1 MKKIF
6 CFIVFAGALYYTQAQ
21 SVSIN
26 TDGSQP
32 HPSAMLDIKSNI
44 KGLLIPR
51 TSTSTRNTISGIKG
65 LMMYDTTTSS
75 FWYHN
80 GAAWLELGG
89 GSATNYWSANGTN
102 IYNNNNGNVGIGTST
117 PGYDLHISR
126 TNPSIGFNDTD
137 DNHFSG
143 FIEGDSND
151 LVLNAYRKAVGLSNQ
166 SGNIIMQVPG
176 GGPLGF
182 TSVAGN
188 VGIGTSSP
196 TAKLHISSGNVM
208 IGNGTPDAKL
218 HVLGTT
224 GEVFRV
230 EATNPQIGFAEGGI
244 EKGFINL
251 TSDDFKIG
259 TISSNDAGRF
269 IVRVNGGDRFFV
281 HPDGR
286 ISIGTATPAT
296 GYALSVKGKAIC
308 EELKIQ
314 LQSAPWPDYVFNK
327 NYPLKSFSE
336 LRKFIAQ
343 NNHLPNI
350 PSAKQIESAGLEI
363 GNMQTRM
370 MEKIEELT
378 LYILQ
383 LEEKSSK
390 LEKEIS
396 TLKKQINK

>member
-1 MKKIF
+1 MKKMF
-6 CFIVFAGALYYTQAQ
+6 CFMIAACGFHYMQAQ

-26 TDGSQP
+26 NDGSQP
-32 HPSAMLDIKSNI
+32 HPSAMLDIKSNV

-89 GSATNYWSANGTN
+89 GSATNYWSTNGTN
-102 IYNNNNGNVGIGTST
+102 IYNNNNGNVGIGTT
-117 PGYDLHISR
+117 APAYDLHISR
-126 TNPSIGFNDTD
+126 TNPSVGFTDTD

-143 FIEGDSND
+143 FIEGDSNN
-151 LVLNAYRKAVGLSNQ
+151 LVLNAFRKAVGGFNQ
-166 SGNIIMQVPG
+166 SGDIIMQVSG
-176 GGPLGF
+176 GGPLGI
-182 TSVAGN
+182 TSLAGN

-196 TAKLHISSGNVM
+196 SAKLHVGSGNVM
-208 IGNGTPDAKL
+208 IGTGTPDAKL

-230 EATNPQIGFAEGGI
+230 EATNPQIGFADAGV

-251 TSDDFKIG
+251 TNDDFKIG

-281 HPDGR
+281 HPDGK
-286 ISIGTATPAT
+286 ISIGTATSAN
-296 GYALSVKGKAIC
+296 GYMLSVKGKAIC

-327 NYPLKSFSE
+327 SYRLKSFNE

-343 NNHLPNI
+343 NKHLPNI
-350 PSAKQIESAGLEI
+350 PSAKQIETAGLEV
-363 GNMQTRM
+363 GDMQTLM
-370 MEKIEELT
+370 M
-378 LYILQ
+378 
-383 LEEKSSK
+383 
-390 LEKEIS
+390 
-396 TLKKQINK
+396 